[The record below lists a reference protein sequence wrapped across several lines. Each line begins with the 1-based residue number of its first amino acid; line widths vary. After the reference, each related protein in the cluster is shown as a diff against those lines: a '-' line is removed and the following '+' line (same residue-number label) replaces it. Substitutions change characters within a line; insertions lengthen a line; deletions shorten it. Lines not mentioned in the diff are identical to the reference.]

1 MSEDV
6 KSWLERLG
14 LGQYVDAFAQG
25 AIDWDVFPSLDHEIL
40 KEIGVKPPG
49 DRLRILNAIKS
60 LENET
65 AAESFDAPSHV
76 PSEPAVGLIDEA
88 ERRQLTV
95 MFCDL
100 VGSTALSASMDPEEY
115 RGVLASYQTTAA
127 SAIKRYDGY
136 IARYMGDGLLV
147 YFGYPRAHEDDA
159 ERAIRTGID
168 IIDEVTHLSVGGHGD
183 LQVRIGV
190 STGVVVVG
198 DIVGEGASE
207 ERAVVGDA
215 PNLAARL
222 QAEATPDAIYLSDAT
237 RRLVEGRF
245 ELKLLGTKALQGFA
259 QPTSMWQVIRERVV
273 DSRFE
278 ARTLGEMSPMFGRE
292 HELGLVLERW
302 RQARSGE
309 GQMVILTGEAGIGK
323 SRITQAVLDS
333 VSRDTHTR
341 ITFQC
346 SPFHADSTLHPAIEH
361 IRRAA
366 GFGPGD
372 PVEEQLDKLEELIGQ
387 AVDDARSTAPVL
399 AALVGLDGVARYG
412 PIQMTPQQ
420 QRQRTLQALREQLLG
435 LATKKPCLFIVED
448 AHWID
453 PTTLEL
459 LSLCL
464 DQIDNARALML
475 ITARPTF
482 VHHYGGHP
490 IVTQLTL
497 NRLGRAQISEI
508 VEQLSQGR
516 SMPPELVEVI
526 AEKTDGVPLF
536 VEELTKTVLES
547 DFLRLVGDAYVLD
560 GKVQTLSIPTS
571 LHDSLMARLDRL
583 EPVKDVAQ
591 TAACI
596 GREFAYRLLCN
607 VLPISEN
614 ELQNALAH
622 LTEAELIFSRGDPP
636 EATYLFK
643 HALVRDAAY
652 ESLLKSKRQQIHASL
667 VAALK
672 EESETPAEILAH
684 HADAAG
690 FVEQA
695 LGHWQ
700 QAGDA
705 ALARSANQEAVGH
718 LSAAVR
724 LSKTLGDA
732 PQWKEKELELQV
744 TLGQAL
750 IATKGYAAE
759 ETVQAFDRGL
769 EISEQ
774 VDDTALRLRA
784 LFGQWTGVY
793 IRGSADGAYAEAFAA
808 AASSQDDS
816 GPRVVALR
824 IQALVEIHSGNFS
837 KALRLVDEALELY
850 VPRAHRGLALK
861 YGHDPKAAALNYKS
875 WLTWLLGYP
884 DQSDAC
890 AREALSWAKEIDH
903 ANTYGI
909 VHCWGT
915 VVPQVLQRRDVEV
928 EKNAL
933 LTIEISNEHE
943 MPLWRGWATA
953 FLGWSRAC
961 QGHYEQGLRDMRA
974 GMEELERSGTARLEP
989 LVVGLYAETNSLAG
1003 RHDEALRA
1011 IEQAFDSL
1019 ARTRDVAWKAEL
1031 YRLRADVRKREGSA
1045 STSGVRADLEEA
1057 VKIARQQQ
1065 SKSLELRASLGLT
1078 RLLMDDAD
1086 NEGACHLIEP
1096 LHRSFSEGFD
1106 TPDVKQA
1113 GALLGE
1119 LTS

>member
-1 MSEDV
+1 MSDAVEQ
-6 KSWLERLG
+6 WLDGLG
-14 LGQYVDAFAQG
+14 LGKYAEAFAEG
-25 AIDWDVFPSLDHEIL
+25 AIDWDVVPSLDHEIL
-40 KEIGVKPPG
+40 KELGVRPPG
-49 DRLRILNAIKS
+49 DRLRILNAIQGLGKDTTT
-60 LENET
+60 ENVSASGKFPAAPT
-65 AAESFDAPSHV
+65 APQIE
-76 PSEPAVGLIDEA
+76 EA
-88 ERRQLTV
+88 QRRHLTV

-115 RGVLASYQTTAA
+115 RDVLASYQTAA
-127 SAIKRYDGY
+127 SSAIKRYDGY

-147 YFGYPRAHEDDA
+147 YFGYPQAHEDDA
-159 ERAIRTGID
+159 ERAIRTGVDVID
-168 IIDEVTHLSVGGHGD
+168 NVADLSIRSGRG

-190 STGVVVVG
+190 STGMVVVG

-222 QAEATPDAIYLSDAT
+222 QGAATPNAIYLSDST

-245 ELKLLGTKALQGFA
+245 ELENLGTKALLGFA
-259 QPTSMWQVIRERVV
+259 QPTPVWQIIRERVV

-278 ARTLGEMSPMFGRE
+278 ARTLGDLSPMFGRE
-292 HELGLVLERW
+292 QELGLVLERW
-302 RQARSGE
+302 RQAQAGE
-309 GQMVILTGEAGIGK
+309 GQMVVLTGEAGIGK

-333 VSRDTHTR
+333 VSTDTHTR
-341 ITFQC
+341 ITYQC
-346 SPFHADSTLHPAIEH
+346 SPYHADSALQPTIEH

-366 GFGPGD
+366 ALESSD
-372 PVEEQLDKLEELIGQ
+372 SVEEQLDKLEVMLRP
-387 AVDDARSTAPVL
+387 ATDDVGSAAPLL

-412 PIQMTPQQ
+412 PLQMTPQQ
-420 QRQRTLQALREQLLG
+420 QRQRTLQALREQLVG

-464 DQIDNARALML
+464 DQIDNARVLML

-482 VHHYGGHP
+482 EHHYGGHP

-508 VEQLSQGR
+508 VRQLSGGR
-516 SMPPELVEVI
+516 SMPLELVEVI

-547 DFLRLVGDAYVLD
+547 DFLRLVGNTYVLD
-560 GKVQTLSIPTS
+560 GEVQSLTIPTS

-596 GREFAYRLLCN
+596 GREFAYRLLSK
-607 VLPISEN
+607 VVPLSET

-622 LTEAELIFSRGDPP
+622 LTEAELVFSRGKPP

-667 VAALK
+667 VAAL
-672 EESETPAEILAH
+672 EEDLETPAEILAH

-695 LGHWQ
+695 LGFWQ

-750 IATKGYAAE
+750 IATKGYSAE
-759 ETVQAFDRGL
+759 ETVQAFDRAL

-784 LFGQWTGVY
+784 LFGQWTGLY
-793 IRGSADGAYAEAFAA
+793 IRGAATRTYSDAFASA
-808 AASSQDDS
+808 ARSQDHS

-824 IQALVEIHSGNFS
+824 IQALVEIHVGNFS
-837 KALRLVDEALELY
+837 KALARTIHECGSSG
-850 VPRAHRGLALK
+850 AHGTDFACFVCSTGRRVG
-861 YGHDPKAAALNYKS
+861 
-875 WLTWLLGYP
+875 
-884 DQSDAC
+884 DQ
-890 AREALSWAKEIDH
+890 
-903 ANTYGI
+903 
-909 VHCWGT
+909 T
-915 VVPQVLQRRDVEV
+915 VV
-928 EKNAL
+928 A
-933 LTIEISNEHE
+933 
-943 MPLWRGWATA
+943 
-953 FLGWSRAC
+953 
-961 QGHYEQGLRDMRA
+961 GLD
-974 GMEELERSGTARLEP
+974 
-989 LVVGLYAETNSLAG
+989 
-1003 RHDEALRA
+1003 
-1011 IEQAFDSL
+1011 
-1019 ARTRDVAWKAEL
+1019 
-1031 YRLRADVRKREGSA
+1031 
-1045 STSGVRADLEEA
+1045 
-1057 VKIARQQQ
+1057 
-1065 SKSLELRASLGLT
+1065 
-1078 RLLMDDAD
+1078 
-1086 NEGACHLIEP
+1086 
-1096 LHRSFSEGFD
+1096 
-1106 TPDVKQA
+1106 
-1113 GALLGE
+1113 
-1119 LTS
+1119 